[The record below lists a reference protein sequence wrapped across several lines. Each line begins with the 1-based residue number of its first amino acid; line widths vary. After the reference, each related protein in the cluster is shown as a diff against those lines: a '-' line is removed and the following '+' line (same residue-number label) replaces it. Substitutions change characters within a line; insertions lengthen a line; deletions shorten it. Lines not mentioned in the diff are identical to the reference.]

1 MTGRGRTGIL
11 GGTFDPVHRGHLA
24 VAAAARRGLG
34 LDEVVLLPS
43 RVPAHRAGAPGASP
57 AHRLAMASLAAAA
70 AGEPFRAS
78 DLELTREGPSYTADT
93 LRALQKSGHEAWQLY
108 FLIGA
113 DAFAEIATW
122 RDYPAL
128 LELAHF
134 AVCSRSGWPAG
145 DLPGRLP
152 ALADRMLPAAAL
164 RARPVLGRG
173 LPTRVFLLDVATPD
187 VSSTEVRARARVG
200 LPIVDLVPP
209 EVAQYIATHG
219 LYRGNPAAAGRGVSM
234 ADNLHE

>member
-1 MTGRGRTGIL
+1 
-11 GGTFDPVHRGHLA
+11 
-24 VAAAARRGLG
+24 
-34 LDEVVLLPS
+34 
-43 RVPAHRAGAPGASP
+43 
-57 AHRLAMASLAAAA
+57 MASLAAAA